1 MSFILFQDNDMQAV
15 VGFLA
20 QDPSAAVL
28 DERECGVFA
37 AGHLRG
43 AVSMPGVADLAAD
56 PAQLDAGLPSIF
68 LPPRHRPLLVV
79 AATGERAQGL
89 ARALAG
95 RGRARLAAIAVD
107 ESALERLPA
116 PWVERGPSDRTLWQP
131 PHWLV
136 AHAGLLPPPALGPV
150 LDLGCGSGR
159 AAVWLAARGYRVT
172 GVDWQPEALVLAER
186 LAASRCVPLRVVD
199 ADVRAVD
206 ALPPGPWA
214 VVVNIRCLDRGV
226 LARMGDLVGD
236 GGVAVVRTFRE
247 APGLPDDVTARHR
260 LRPGELVRAFAAP
273 HWDVLAHE
281 EGFDD
286 DGRPAAGI
294 VARRRGG
301 RAPAWDF
308 RPVDQPRPVI

>member
-1 MSFILFQDNDMQAV
+1 MSFILFQDNEIPSV
-15 VGFLA
+15 VDFLG
-20 QDPSAAVL
+20 QDPVPAVL
-28 DERECGVFA
+28 DERDREAFA

-43 AVSMPGVADLAAD
+43 AVSMPGVADRAAD
-56 PAQLDAGLPSIF
+56 PVHLDVDLPSIF
-68 LPPRHRPLLVV
+68 LPPRHLPLLVV
-79 AATGERAQGL
+79 AATRERAQVL

-95 RGRARLAAIAVD
+95 RGRAHLAAIAVD
-107 ESALERLPA
+107 GPTLERLPA
-116 PWVERGPSDRTLWQP
+116 RWVERGPSDRTLWQP

-159 AAVWLAARGYRVT
+159 AAVWLAAFGYRVT
-172 GVDWQPEALVLAER
+172 GVDWQPEALVLAQR
-186 LAASRCVPLRVVD
+186 LAASRGVALRVVE
-199 ADVRAVD
+199 ADVRAID

-214 VVVNIRCLDRGV
+214 AVVNIRCLDRGV
-226 LARMGDLVGD
+226 LARMVDLVGD

-273 HWDVLAHE
+273 YWEVLAHD

>member
-1 MSFILFQDNDMQAV
+1 MSFILFHDNDMESVAA
-15 VGFLA
+15 FLA
-20 QDPSAAVL
+20 GNPVPAVL
-28 DERECGVFA
+28 DERTGDAFA

-56 PAQLDAGLPSIF
+56 PARLDAELPSIF
-68 LPPRHRPLLVV
+68 LPPRHLPLLVV
-79 AATGERAQGL
+79 AATAERAQGL

-95 RGRARLAAIAVD
+95 RGRARLAAVAVAD
-107 ESALERLPA
+107 ASLALLPAHLLER
-116 PWVERGPSDRTLWQP
+116 GSSDHTLWQA
-131 PHWLV
+131 PHWLT
-136 AHAGLLPPPALGPV
+136 AHADLLPPPALGPV

-172 GVDWQPEALVLAER
+172 GVDWQPEALVLAQR
-186 LAASRCVPLRVVD
+186 LAASRGVPLRVVE

-214 VVVNIRCLDRGV
+214 VVVNVRCLDRGV
-226 LARMGDLVGD
+226 LSRMGDLLGA

-260 LRPGELVRAFAAP
+260 LRPGELVDAFRAP
-273 HWDVLAHE
+273 HWDVLAHD

-301 RAPAWDF
+301 RAPA
-308 RPVDQPRPVI
+308 

>member
-1 MSFILFQDNDMQAV
+1 MSFILFQDNDIPTVA
-15 VGFLA
+15 GFLA
-20 QDPSAAVL
+20 QEPAPAVL
-28 DERECGVFA
+28 DERDPDAFA
-37 AGHLRG
+37 AGHFCG

-56 PAQLDAGLPSIF
+56 PARLEADLPSIF
-68 LPPRHRPLLVV
+68 LPPRHLPLLVV
-79 AATGERAQGL
+79 AASGERAKGL

-95 RGRARLAAIAVD
+95 RGRARLAACAID
-107 ESALERLPA
+107 EAALSRLPA
-116 PWVERGPSDRTLWQP
+116 HLVERGPSDRTLWQAP
-131 PHWLV
+131 RWLV
-136 AHAGLLPPPALGPV
+136 EHADLLPPPALGPV

-172 GVDWQPEALVLAER
+172 GVDWQPEALVLAQR
-186 LAASRCVPLRVVD
+186 LAASRGVRLRVVD

-214 VVVNIRCLDRGV
+214 VVVNVRCLDRGA
-226 LARMGDLVGD
+226 LARMADLVGD
-236 GGVAVVRTFRE
+236 GGIVVVRTFRE

-260 LRPGELVRAFAAP
+260 LRPGELVHAFPASL
-273 HWDVLAHE
+273 WDVLAHD

-301 RAPAWDF
+301 RAPA
-308 RPVDQPRPVI
+308 

>member
-1 MSFILFQDNDMQAV
+1 MPSV
-15 VGFLA
+15 VDFLV
-20 QDPSAAVL
+20 QDPVPAVL
-28 DERECGVFA
+28 DERDPEAFA

-43 AVSMPGVADLAAD
+43 AVSMPGVADLADD
-56 PAQLDAGLPSIF
+56 PARLEADLPSIF
-68 LPPRHRPLLVV
+68 LPPRHLPLLVV
-79 AATGERAQGL
+79 AATPGRAQGL

-95 RGRARLAAIAVD
+95 RGRARLAAVAVT
-107 ESALERLPA
+107 ESSLAQFPAHLLEH
-116 PWVERGPSDRTLWQP
+116 GPSDRTLWQA
-131 PHWLV
+131 PHWLM
-136 AHAGLLPPPALGPV
+136 AHADLLPPPALGRV

-172 GVDWQPEALVLAER
+172 GVDWQPEALVLAQR
-186 LAASRCVPLRVVD
+186 LAASRGVALSVVD
-199 ADVRAVD
+199 ADVRAVA

-226 LARMGDLVGD
+226 LARMDELVGD

-260 LRPGELVRAFAAP
+260 LLPGELARAFAP
-273 HWDVLAHE
+273 PLWNVLAHE

-301 RAPAWDF
+301 RAPA
-308 RPVDQPRPVI
+308 